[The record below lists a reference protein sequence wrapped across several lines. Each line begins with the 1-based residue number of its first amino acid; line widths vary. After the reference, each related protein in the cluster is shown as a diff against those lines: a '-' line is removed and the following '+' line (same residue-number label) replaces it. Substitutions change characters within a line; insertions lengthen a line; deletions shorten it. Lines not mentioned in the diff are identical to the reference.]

1 MSVKKLKKKTK
12 QNRKKAESNDA
23 EVCKFSIKQET
34 LLDNYDTPFMSI
46 QANEKMSLMYNSS
59 EMSSTVDKMLSPKL
73 NKEQGNLRINNK
85 TTISIVQEI
94 NPYPKIT

>member
-34 LLDNYDTPFMSI
+34 LLNNYDTPFMSI
-46 QANEKMSLMYNSS
+46 KANEKMSLMYNSS
-59 EMSSTVDKMLSPKL
+59 EMSSTVDNILSPKL
-73 NKEQGNLRINNK
+73 NKE
-85 TTISIVQEI
+85 
-94 NPYPKIT
+94 